1 MFAAVPKAKL
11 TGPCSPLT
19 TIVLPGSYVVT
30 VPVSYVVLVVVS
42 LVVVGLFVVVV
53 SSVVVVLVCANANGA
68 VAAQTKA
75 IIVLFTLCLLVVLGL
90 PHSFVTEGVSGRFM
104 SVLCFDWFHRAL
116 FESFL
121 SYIIER
127 GSRIH

>member
-30 VPVSYVVLVVVS
+30 VPVSYVVLVVLSV
-42 LVVVGLFVVVV
+42 VVVGLFVVVV

-68 VAAQTKA
+68 AKPQTKA
-75 IIVLFTLCLLVVLGL
+75 IIVFFTLMPPCRLGL
-90 PHSFVTEGVSGRFM
+90 PHNSGLTARTDAP
-104 SVLCFDWFHRAL
+104 SWKYLEPGD
-116 FESFL
+116 L
-121 SYIIER
+121 SARREFANVQ
-127 GSRIH
+127 HK

>member
-30 VPVSYVVLVVVS
+30 VPVSYVLFVVVS
-42 LVVVGLFVVVV
+42 VVVVGLFVVVV

-68 VAAQTKA
+68 TRPQTKA
-75 IIVLFTLCLLVVLGL
+75 MIIFFTLPSFLIGL
-90 PHSFVTEGVSGRFM
+90 PPQFVTHGSSGRPVRVNSSPVWSCGDSNYF
-104 SVLCFDWFHRAL
+104 
-116 FESFL
+116 
-121 SYIIER
+121 
-127 GSRIH
+127 